1 MSRQASG
8 DRSEPRDRI
17 RLAIAAEADER
28 YATPGLV
35 AAGCWLRAER
45 SCDPRAGRLAGVG
58 GARHALPLVFYRAR
72 PALACIIGARRAWTV
87 EMISSEEIPCR

>member
-45 SCDPRAGRLAGVG
+45 SCDPRAGVWQVSGERVMRSPWCSTGQG
-58 GARHALPLVFYRAR
+58 RRWHA
-72 PALACIIGARRAWTV
+72 
-87 EMISSEEIPCR
+87 SSERAGRGRWR